1 MLLQRNSDDIHI
13 HRQKQGQ
20 GQGQGLMGNA
30 MGSDTL
36 LLHERFMLSSI
47 GRDLHRWGISVLLS
61 TSSLLIE
68 TFAALHLEDAT
79 L

>member
-1 MLLQRNSDDIHI
+1 
-13 HRQKQGQ
+13 
-20 GQGQGLMGNA
+20 MGNA